1 VKRKETAQQLEVMIK
16 KAVGKIRPLPK
27 NLVVSI
33 WPDGDSWKAISHS
46 PSPSQD
52 KELYDSVRA
61 QAELLKKEYD
71 LDL

>member
-1 VKRKETAQQLEVMIK
+1 MKRRETAQQLEVMIK
-16 KAVGKIRPLPK
+16 KAVRKIMPLLK
-27 NLVVSI
+27 NLVISI

-46 PSPSQD
+46 PNPIQD

>member
-16 KAVGKIRPLPK
+16 KAVSKIMPLPK

-33 WPDGDSWKAISHS
+33 WPDGGSWKAIPHS
-46 PSPSQD
+46 PNPIQD
-52 KELYDSVRA
+52 KELYDRVRA

>member
-16 KAVGKIRPLPK
+16 KAVSKVRPLPK
-27 NLVVSI
+27 NLVISI

-46 PSPSQD
+46 PNPSQD
-52 KELYDSVRA
+52 KDLYDSVRA

>member
-1 VKRKETAQQLEVMIK
+1 VKRKETAQQLEMMIK
-16 KAVGKIRPLPK
+16 KAVSKIRPLPK
-27 NLVVSI
+27 DLVVSI

-46 PSPSQD
+46 PNPILD
-52 KELYDSVRA
+52 KELYDSVHA